1 MVKRSKLQRK
11 MLRKYLDKYFYINME
26 PMHNEYMTVD
36 QYNLFQ
42 SQLQWYNELCATQQ
56 NNYNNLCQAQLE
68 QNKRCCSCKIFK
80 PLTNF
85 HKKYSTP
92 DGLDPQCK
100 TCKKQHDKKYYD
112 NNKDHIKET
121 KKLYYNK

>member
-42 SQLQWYNELCATQQ
+42 SQLQWYNELCISQQ
-56 NNYNNLCQAQLE
+56 NNYNNLCQAQLTE
-68 QNKRCCSCKIFK
+68 VKRCYKCNNYKSYNEFSKQAS
-80 PLTNF
+80 
-85 HKKYSTP
+85 HK
-92 DGLDPQCK
+92 DGLCSNCK
-100 TCKKQHDKKYYD
+100 ECVKQYNRKY
-112 NNKDHIKET
+112 
-121 KKLYYNK
+121 